1 MGKQKKCLL
10 ANGLIIRV
18 ATVHIICDLF
28 LVALT
33 CKLSAF
39 SGFQVVLQKHCFD
52 LLRITAFFIHNPPF
66 SQVTHQ
72 QFYG

>member
-1 MGKQKKCLL
+1 MCLL

-28 LVALT
+28 LVTLT

-39 SGFQVVLQKHCFD
+39 SGFLNSGD
-52 LLRITAFFIHNPPF
+52 LKKALL
-66 SQVTHQ
+66 
-72 QFYG
+72 

>member
-1 MGKQKKCLL
+1 MGKKKECLL

-33 CKLSAF
+33 CKVSAF
-39 SGFQVVLQKHCFD
+39 SGFLNSGGLTRA
-52 LLRITAFFIHNPPF
+52 LL
-66 SQVTHQ
+66 
-72 QFYG
+72 